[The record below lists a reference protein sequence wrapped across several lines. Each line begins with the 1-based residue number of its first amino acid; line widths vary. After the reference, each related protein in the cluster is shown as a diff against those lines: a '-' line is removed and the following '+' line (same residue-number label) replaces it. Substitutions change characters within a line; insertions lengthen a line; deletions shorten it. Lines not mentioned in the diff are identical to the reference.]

1 MFQSYNHSRLYTVV
15 NVFSSC
21 FESVIV
27 WGWLGDRFAAPI
39 SMIVI
44 ILEISIMSSL
54 DLSVKQWYNNISQDY
69 NKTAPSTEH
78 NKCIS
83 LYIYVCV
90 CVYVCVWLWWK
101 LFHAHCRVDGFEL
114 VHLFP
119 WSSPGQTIGQINE
132 TPVIR
137 NAIALIITSLSCQ
150 ITVAWRSRHLSMD
163 RVSSVWYDR
172 FSAVSATPMNKPLMV

>member
-44 ILEISIMSSL
+44 ILKISIMSSL

-83 LYIYVCV
+83 IYIYIYVCV
-90 CVYVCVWLWWK
+90 CVCGYDEK
-101 LFHAHCRVDGFEL
+101 LFHVAL
-114 VHLFP
+114 
-119 WSSPGQTIGQINE
+119 SSGWLWIG
-132 TPVIR
+132 PFVS
-137 NAIALIITSLSCQ
+137 ITSDCLRLVPTQQSAITFHHGKIFFLLYVQRASQWSIDMSVFSQSC
-150 ITVAWRSRHLSMD
+150 
-163 RVSSVWYDR
+163 Y
-172 FSAVSATPMNKPLMV
+172 